1 MLCRIIFPARGLGIG
16 HRVGGLYHLDRLQLS
31 ASATTTV
38 DVSVSAV
45 ACSPDRWHRRL
56 GHLSSARLKLLSSSG
71 VLGSVSLSPLSACM
85 GCRLAKYQT
94 LPFPSSE
101 SVSVASFDLVHS
113 DIWGPSL
120 VTSLGGFSYYVSFV
134 DDFSRYT

>member
-1 MLCRIIFPARGLGIG
+1 M
-16 HRVGGLYHLDRLQLS
+16 
-31 ASATTTV
+31 ATTV
-38 DVSVSAV
+38 VVSVTTV

-71 VLGSVSLSPLSACM
+71 VLGYVFSSLLSVYM
-85 GCRLAKYQT
+85 GCMLAKHPI

-113 DIWGPSL
+113 DI
-120 VTSLGGFSYYVSFV
+120 
-134 DDFSRYT
+134 